1 MKIELETNNTC
12 NWSSVR
18 VVGILNIFS
27 FKYNIKWTGKNGNGH
42 GTETRI
48 KFLFEIFK
56 VVFWMQH

>member
-1 MKIELETNNTC
+1 MKIELETNSTC

-27 FKYNIKWTGKNGNGH
+27 FKYNIKWTGKNGNGD

-48 KFLFEIFK
+48 KFLFE
-56 VVFWMQH
+56 